1 MAKEVKNFKLSD
13 LKITIPKSG
22 QWEGMEAYPYA
33 PLKSS
38 LKDEGYKP
46 EKYDYICADADG
58 NVMYGSRRVWLM
70 KNDMSMDQSTE
81 VACEIM
87 TKAELYAE
95 LNKKLN
101 DSMVGMLSTRD
112 KKGNIISPK
121 QMTTNALKMNISNL
135 QKEHKK
141 KANIAGYPYDYKV
154 DGKVVDAGKS

>member
-58 NVMYGSRRVWLM
+58 NVMYGSRRIWLM
-70 KNDMSMDQSTE
+70 QNDMSMDQSTE

-95 LNKKLN
+95 INKKLN
-101 DSMVGMLSTRD
+101 DDMVGMIA
-112 KKGNIISPK
+112 KKDSKGDIVPAK
-121 QMTTNALKMNISNL
+121 KVTTNALKSSISNL
-135 QKEHKK
+135 QKYHKG
-141 KANIAGYPYDYKV
+141 KADISGYPYDYKV
-154 DGKVVDAGKS
+154 NGKVIDAGKS